1 LPRRA
6 TTVLPRYEEIAMDVA
21 SRVVAG
27 EYRRGDRL
35 FGRSSLAG
43 LYKVSPETIR
53 RAVALLHSR
62 GVVRAVA
69 GSGILVESVAAASR
83 YLEESRMGAVLIELE
98 DEIQRLLAERKQLES
113 RLEEA
118 ITKVLHF
125 TSGTLATVRHVEE
138 IVIAEGSPLVGAT
151 LTSAELRARTGV
163 TVVGIARA
171 GEEIFSPDPTMPI
184 QAGDLLIVVGTEAAK
199 ERLRQVVGAPPRGEE
214 VGAPAHDA

>member
-1 LPRRA
+1 MPRRT

-21 SRVVAG
+21 QRVVAG

-83 YLEESRMGAVLIELE
+83 YLEESKIGTLLLELE
-98 DEIQRLLAERKQLES
+98 DEIQRLLAERKQLEG

-118 ITKVLHF
+118 ITKVLHY
-125 TSGTLATVRHVEE
+125 TAGTLATVRHVEE
-138 IVIAEGSPLVGAT
+138 IVIQEGSPLVGAT
-151 LTSAELRARTGV
+151 LTSAELRVRTGV

-184 QAGDLLIVVGTEAAK
+184 QAGDLLIVVGTDAAK
-199 ERLRQVVGAPPRGEE
+199 ERLRQFVGAPSRRGDPVET
-214 VGAPAHDA
+214 PD